1 MSIPPFD
8 TLSTPNVIE
17 PFDYEDVLAELI
29 ADAQQRLV
37 AAGIEWDVGMLE
49 TDPVVIVLQGFAARE
64 MLLRARINDAA
75 RANLL
80 AFAAGS
86 DLDHLAA
93 FYDVAR
99 LADETDD
106 RLRTRTRLTIMG
118 RSAGGPEERYRAVVL
133 GVSTRIRDVAIWR
146 EVTDP
151 TVRVSVLTT
160 EGDGEADAALLAAV
174 QTALERPDIRVV
186 SDRFVV
192 SSAVQQAVDVTMTVR
207 LEATASASILTD
219 LPDLIAADWL
229 TESLLGLDLTHSWLI
244 AHAMRAGVTRV
255 EVVSP
260 TGDIEVD
267 STKAIALGTITIIDG
282 GRGR

>member
-1 MSIPPFD
+1 MSTPPLD
-8 TLSTPNVIE
+8 TLTLPNVIE
-17 PFDYEDVLAELI
+17 TLDYETALAALI
-29 ADAQQRLV
+29 ADARARLN
-37 AAGIEWDVGMLE
+37 AAGIAWDVDTLE
-49 TDPVVIVLQGFAARE
+49 TDPIMILLEAWAYRE
-64 MLLRARINDAA
+64 LLLRARVNDAA

-106 RLRTRTRLTIMG
+106 RLRARTRLTIMG
-118 RSAGGPEERYRAVVL
+118 RSAGGPDERYRAVVL

-244 AHAMRAGVTRV
+244 AHAMRSGVTRV

-260 TGDIEVD
+260 VSDIEVD
-267 STKAIALGTITIIDG
+267 STRAIALGTITIIDG

>member
-1 MSIPPFD
+1 MSTPPLD
-8 TLSTPNVIE
+8 TLTLPNVIE
-17 PFDYEDVLAELI
+17 TLDYETALAALI
-29 ADAQQRLV
+29 ADARARLN
-37 AAGIEWDVGMLE
+37 AAGIAWDVDTLE
-49 TDPVVIVLQGFAARE
+49 TDPIMILLEAWAYRE
-64 MLLRARINDAA
+64 LLLRARVNDAA

-106 RLRTRTRLTIMG
+106 RLRARTRLTIMG
-118 RSAGGPEERYRAVVL
+118 RSAGGPDERYRAVVL

-174 QTALERPDIRVV
+174 QTALEQPDIRVV

-244 AHAMRAGVTRV
+244 AHAMRSGVTRV

-260 TGDIEVD
+260 VSDIEVD
-267 STKAIALGTITIIDG
+267 STRAIALGTIAIIDG

>member
-1 MSIPPFD
+1 MSTPPLD
-8 TLSTPNVIE
+8 TLPTPAVIE
-17 PFDYEDVLAELI
+17 TLDYETVLAANI
-29 ADAQQRLV
+29 ADAQTRLT
-37 AAGIEWDVGMLE
+37 AAGIGWDVNALE
-49 TDPVVIVLQGFAARE
+49 TDPIMILLEAWTYRE
-64 MLLRARINDAA
+64 TLLRARVNDAA

-80 AFAAGS
+80 AFANGS

-106 RLRTRTRLTIMG
+106 RLRARTRLTIMG

-133 GVSTRIRDVAIWR
+133 GVSTRVRDVAIWR
-146 EVTDP
+146 EAGDP

-160 EGDGEADAALLAAV
+160 EGDGEADAALLADV
-174 QTALERPDIRVV
+174 MTALKQPDIRVV
-186 SDRFVV
+186 SDRFAV
-192 SSAVQQAVDVTMTVR
+192 SSAVQQVVDVTLTVR

-229 TESLLGLDLTHSWLI
+229 AESLLGLDLTHSWLI

-260 TGDIEVD
+260 VGDVEVD